1 MHGKLSRSLIEST
14 LIRMLSET
22 LWVYERGSTQGE
34 RWGGT
39 QRSAAAPAAHLSS
52 VFQVHGVSQAHM
64 HGASHAR
71 ALARSSGFL
80 LCVHLAFR
88 DDCQTEHEADSSRLQ
103 FLFSFF

>member
-1 MHGKLSRSLIEST
+1 MKEARRRESDEGGGGGRSI
-14 LIRMLSET
+14 
-22 LWVYERGSTQGE
+22 QP
-34 RWGGT
+34 

-71 ALARSSGFL
+71 ALACSSGFL